1 MSSRTPQMPLAVQK
15 IACVNHAAFVMRFSV
30 ESIRPDGTLATTG
43 QTGNFAVGRT
53 GIIDMAQHGGREGA
67 LIRPRVRAVAGTTNS
82 GNVYVQYA
90 RNGQTATYEVRG
102 TTLNFR
108 VTRIG

>member
-1 MSSRTPQMPLAVQK
+1 MPTRTQMPLRVQK

-30 ESIRPDGTLATTG
+30 EHIRLDGGVATAGSTGNYPVG
-43 QTGNFAVGRT
+43 QTR
-53 GIIDMAQHGGREGA
+53 IIDLAQHGLSEGTMM
-67 LIRPRVRAVAGTTNS
+67 RPKVKAVAGRTKR

-102 TTLNFR
+102 TTLIFS
-108 VTRIG
+108 VKRIG